1 MSDRALIQNMLMR
14 NALYNDGV
22 GSTNGAGLYNRRA
35 GAGYIGGAKYNRQR
49 GGARL
54 GGAMLGG
61 CHMCQSGECM
71 NCGSGYVGG
80 FVGENLLRREIKAR
94 RDENNVGLTLA
105 ERREAFQNFLEAAE
119 NKELAAEYTREKEHR
134 RTGRKNYLEELAK
147 LKAKNMGLSLPRLRR
162 LYKEE
167 HPKPKRVRKAKAP
180 RKPRAPGK
188 PRQLK
193 GCNPNMPEGLYAY
206 CEYVKGYKLEYPGS
220 TAADARAAWHAGVQL
235 A

>member
-22 GSTNGAGLYNRRA
+22 GSTNGAGLYDRRA
-35 GAGYIGGAKYNRQR
+35 GAGYIGGAKYNRKR

-71 NCGSGYVGG
+71 NCGSGYIGG
-80 FVGENLLRREIKAR
+80 FAGEQAERKRIKALYPGKGKSIMSERRAAFTNFLKLHPDDALLYADEKQNRAKGRSNYLLALENLRESNQ
-94 RDENNVGLTLA
+94 ELPLA
-105 ERREAFQNFLEAAE
+105 Q
-119 NKELAAEYTREKEHR
+119 
-134 RTGRKNYLEELAK
+134 
-147 LKAKNMGLSLPRLRR
+147 LRR
-162 LYKEE
+162 LYKLE
-167 HPKPKRVRKAKAP
+167 HPKPKRARKEKAP

-193 GCNPNMPEGLYAY
+193 GCNPNMPAGLYAY
-206 CEYVKGYKLEYPGS
+206 CEYVKGYKEQYPGS
-220 TAADARAAWHAGVQL
+220 SAADARAAWHAGVQL